1 MRKFKYIYLFA
12 GLLLL
17 ASSCTMNN
25 RLMQGA
31 PLSVQMN
38 ISMADLEYVGDV
50 TGTSTQSYVLGIPYG
65 GKKYYTANL
74 DYFPASRFSV
84 PLVGGNNRGMNNAM
98 YDAMQQRPDADFL
111 IPFNVE
117 EKVHQEFLGRKVVL
131 TVKAKAFKI
140 KAK

>member
-17 ASSCTMNN
+17 ASSCTMN
-25 RLMQGA
+25 RKSMQGA

-38 ISMADLEYVGDV
+38 ITMSDLEYVGDV

-65 GKKYYTANL
+65 GKRYYSSSV
-74 DYFPASRFSV
+74 DYFPASQFAIPFLGS
-84 PLVGGNNRGMNNAM
+84 NRGMNNAM
-98 YDAMQQRPDADFL
+98 YDAMKQRPDADFV

-117 EKVHQEFLGRKVVL
+117 EVVHQEFLGSKRTL
-131 TVKAKAFKI
+131 TIKAKAFKI
-140 KAK
+140 KSK